1 MAARKLAPGELAVHC
16 DAATLRLDA
25 APVAA
30 PAEIVGQERAR
41 AAVEFGIAMRHA
53 GYHLYVM
60 GPPGSGKR
68 SLVRQTIDAHLAR
81 DGVQRS
87 DWVYVNNFE
96 APHRPIALQLAPGRG
111 AQLRDHM
118 RALVEELRSTIPAA
132 FESEEYAAEL
142 ERLNTDF
149 KERAEHGLIEVSSE
163 AQKHGLLMIR
173 TPVGFTFAPQ
183 KGSEVMSPQD
193 FEALPQAERE
203 RLQAAVQQ
211 LQERL
216 LQVLRE
222 SMRLRK
228 EHADRLRSLNRST
241 TQLAVDHAVDETRAH
256 YAGLAEVEAYLEA
269 VRAAVIDNADAF
281 RAREDADANA
291 AAARAG
297 ELARYEVN
305 LVVDAGGS
313 DGTPVVDADLP
324 SVQNLVGR
332 VDHIAQFGMLVTDFR
347 HIKAGLLH
355 RANGGY
361 LLVDALKLLSQP
373 FAWNALKRALLAHE
387 IRIES
392 MAEML
397 SMVST
402 MQLEPQPIPLALK
415 VVLVGAR
422 DLCHW
427 LQAVDPEFDK
437 LFRVVADL
445 GDDLPR
451 EASTQQALARTLATQ
466 LRDAGLL
473 SPTADALAR
482 LVDHGARCSG
492 DATRL
497 SASVRRLL
505 DVAHEADHLARGARQ
520 AQLQAAHI
528 AAAIAARRERAGRVD
543 ERLRQAMLRDI
554 LAIATQGAA
563 IGQINGLAAYEV
575 GGESFGAPSRIS
587 ATTRLGDGQVV
598 DIQRETRMGG
608 PVHAKG
614 VLILSSFLAARYSRF
629 QPHAIVASLVFEQTY
644 GLVEGDSASL
654 AELLALL
661 SSIADVPLRQ
671 NLAVTGSVDQ
681 FGNVQAVGAVN
692 EKVEGFFDLCAARGL
707 DGSQG
712 AVLPHSN
719 ATMLMLRDDV
729 VAAVAAGRFS
739 LFAVRTVDEALE
751 LFTGLPSGDPAL
763 PGDDSVNGRIAQRLR
778 EYSSL
783 RRGEPRFGQ
792 RGARRGAQRQAHRP
806 ADRGGA

>member
-1 MAARKLAPGELAVHC
+1 MAARKLLPGELATRC
-16 DAATLRLDA
+16 DAATLQLADDDA
-25 APVAA
+25 P
-30 PAEIVGQERAR
+30 PEIVGQDRAR

-68 SLVRQTIDAHLAR
+68 SLVRRAIDAHVAA
-81 DGVQRS
+81 DGVHRS

-96 APHRPIALQLAPGRG
+96 TPHQPLALRLAPGRG
-111 AQLRDHM
+111 AQLRSDM
-118 RALVEELRSTIPAA
+118 RALVQELRSTIPAA
-132 FESEEYAAEL
+132 FDSEEYAAEL

-149 KERAEHGLIEVSSE
+149 KERAERALLAVSAE
-163 AQKHGLLMIR
+163 AQAQGLVMLR
-173 TPVGFTFAPQ
+173 TPVGFTFAPR

-193 FEALPQAERE
+193 FEVLPQAERE
-203 RLQAAVQQ
+203 QLQKAVQA
-211 LQERL
+211 LQDKL
-216 LQVLRE
+216 VQVLRE

-241 TQLAVDHAVDETRAH
+241 TQLAVDHAVDETVAR
-256 YAGLAEVEAYLEA
+256 YAGLAEVVAYLEA

-281 RAREDADANA
+281 RTREDADANA
-291 AAARAG
+291 AAAQAA
-297 ELARYEVN
+297 ELGRYEVN
-305 LVVDAGGS
+305 LLVDAGGG
-313 DGTPVVDADLP
+313 DGAPVVDADLP
-324 SVQNLVGR
+324 SYQNLVGR
-332 VDHIAQFGMLVTDFR
+332 VDHVAHFGMLVTDFR
-347 HIKAGLLH
+347 HVKAGLLH

-361 LLVDALKLLSQP
+361 LLVDAVKLLTQP

-392 MAEML
+392 MAEMFSL
-397 SMVST
+397 VST
-402 MQLEPQPIPLALK
+402 IQLEPQPIPLELK
-415 VVLVGAR
+415 VVLVGER
-422 DLCHW
+422 GLCQA
-427 LQAVDPEFDK
+427 LQAWDPEFDK

-451 EASTQQALARTLATQ
+451 EPATQQALARTLAGQ
-466 LRDAGLL
+466 MHGAGLL
-473 SPTADALAR
+473 PPTAAALAR

-492 DATRL
+492 DATRI
-497 SASVRRLL
+497 SASIRRLL
-505 DVAHEADHLARGARQ
+505 DVANEADHVARA
-520 AQLQAAHI
+520 AQRTRLDAAEI
-528 AAAIAARRERAGRVD
+528 GAAIAARRERAGRVD
-543 ERLRQAMLRDI
+543 ERLRQAMLRDV
-554 LAIATQGAA
+554 LAIATRGAA
-563 IGQINGLAAYEV
+563 VGQINGLAAYEA
-575 GGESFGAPSRIS
+575 GGETFGAPSRIT

-629 QPHAIVASLVFEQTY
+629 QPHAIIGSLVFEQTY

-707 DGSQG
+707 DGTHG

-719 ATMLMLRDDV
+719 AVMLMLRDDV
-729 VAAVAAGRFS
+729 VQAVAAGRFT
-739 LFAVRTVDEALE
+739 LHAVATVDDALE
-751 LFTGLPSGDPAL
+751 LFTGLPAGDTTGPTA
-763 PGDDSVNGRIAQRLR
+763 DSINGRIAQRLR

-792 RGARRGAQRQAHRP
+792 RGLRRGA
-806 ADRGGA
+806 RGVRRAVERGSP